1 LSLEHAILGFL
12 TYHPMSGYDLKRYFD
27 ESVRHFWPAAQSQ
40 IYRTL
45 DRMTDRGWVRV
56 EMVEQRDRPDR
67 KVHHLTDKG
76 RTELRRWL
84 TSPLDPP
91 TARHQWLIQVFFA
104 HQLSDEEILAVFE
117 GHAERLRQRLA
128 VFRTDVQSIIEE
140 RHAQVGSAR
149 SRRLWQFT
157 LDYGVASLECEL
169 RWVEQAI
176 AELRHLPPT

>member
-1 LSLEHAILGFL
+1 L
-12 TYHPMSGYDLKRYFD
+12 SGYDLKRNFD
-27 ESVRHFWPAAQSQ
+27 ESVRHFWPATQSQ

-45 DRMTDRGWVRV
+45 DRMANEGWVRV

-84 TSPLDPP
+84 TSPLDLP

-104 HQLSDEEILAVFE
+104 HQLSDEEILAMFE
-117 GHAERLRQRLA
+117 GKAERLRQRLA
-128 VFRTDVQSIIEE
+128 VLRTDVQSVIDEGY
-140 RHAQVGSAR
+140 AQVGSAR
-149 SRRLWQFT
+149 ARRLWQFT
-157 LDYGVASLECEL
+157 LDHGVAHLESEL